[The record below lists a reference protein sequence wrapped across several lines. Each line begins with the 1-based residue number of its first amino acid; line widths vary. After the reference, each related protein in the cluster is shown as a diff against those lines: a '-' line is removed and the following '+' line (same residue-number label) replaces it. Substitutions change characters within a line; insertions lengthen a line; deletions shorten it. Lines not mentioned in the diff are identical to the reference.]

1 MIRWLARHLACRN
14 KAIWL
19 YRRVCR
25 PSGRE
30 WAEHLRRFGGLY
42 HLGNDCS
49 ILPSAAIVEPAYTWI
64 GDRVCLGSC
73 TLICHDGSIETLQ
86 RRYGVKIDRTGPVIL
101 ENDVYVG
108 EGAMILGGG
117 GGTRIGEGSVIGA
130 CAIVRQSVPAGS
142 VVLGNPAKVV
152 ARVQDMLRFW
162 EAETMVLPWAD
173 LIERREG
180 AFDASLEP
188 ELQRRRQK
196 YFFEEELKER
206 TSKVRP

>member
-1 MIRWLARHLACRN
+1 MIRKVARYLAHRN

-49 ILPSAAIVEPAYTWI
+49 ILPSAAIIEPPYTWI
-64 GDRVCLGSC
+64 GDRVCLGTC
-73 TLICHDGSIETLQ
+73 MLICHDGSIETLQ
-86 RRYGVKIDRTGPVIL
+86 RRYGVKIDRIGPVIL
-101 ENDVYVG
+101 ESDVYVG
-108 EGAMILGGG
+108 EGAVILGGG

-130 CAIVRQSVPAGS
+130 GSVVRQSVPAGS
-142 VVLGNPAKVV
+142 VVMGNPAKVV

-162 EAETMVLPWAD
+162 EADMLDLPWAD
-173 LIERREG
+173 LIARREG
-180 AFDASLEP
+180 AFDAAMEP
-188 ELQRRRQK
+188 ELQRLRQK
-196 YFFEEELKER
+196 YFFEAEGMPR
-206 TSKVRP
+206 SS

>member
-1 MIRWLARHLACRN
+1 MIRKVARYLAHRN

-49 ILPSAAIVEPAYTWI
+49 ILPSAAIIEPAYTWI
-64 GDRVCLGSC
+64 GDRVCLGTC
-73 TLICHDGSIETLQ
+73 MLICHDGSIETLQ
-86 RRYGVKIDRTGPVIL
+86 RRYGVKIDRIGPVIL
-101 ENDVYVG
+101 ESDVYVG
-108 EGAMILGGG
+108 EGAVILGGG

-130 CAIVRQSVPAGS
+130 GSVVRQSVPAGS
-142 VVLGNPAKVV
+142 VVMGNPAKVV

-162 EAETMVLPWAD
+162 EADMLDLPWAD
-173 LIERREG
+173 LIARREG
-180 AFDASLEP
+180 AFDAAMEP
-188 ELQRRRQK
+188 ELQRLRQK
-196 YFFEEELKER
+196 YFFEAEGMPR
-206 TSKVRP
+206 SS